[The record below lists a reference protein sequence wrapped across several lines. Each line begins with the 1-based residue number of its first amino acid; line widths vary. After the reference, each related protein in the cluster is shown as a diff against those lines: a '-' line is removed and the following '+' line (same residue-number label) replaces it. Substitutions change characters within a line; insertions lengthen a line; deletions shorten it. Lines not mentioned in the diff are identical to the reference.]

1 MQEKEKANNMPNTP
15 HQSAGR
21 MPLLGTYDVVVA
33 GGGFAGFGAAC
44 AAARNGART
53 LLIERLEML
62 GGLGAAGM
70 VGNFSYGHHFVKAQ
84 GRVFDDIVA
93 GLHKLKSIGEE
104 HGYARRE
111 GRARN
116 VKVYRQDGSGAY
128 DLRDSEPIFFNVT
141 FNVTMLPLVLQHVA
155 LESGVQ
161 LLYATD
167 LVGATVEDGHMLE
180 AIIHNRSLLQRVR
193 ATVFIDGTG
202 DGILSRHAGADELP
216 RDDAGHPSFIQPSNM
231 VFLHHDGSGHA
242 ASRMELLEELDEPDI
257 ERWSLWPEPGR
268 VGIKM
273 NLFHKPF
280 NNADGEMHSAAV
292 TDFRRN
298 IPRTVRAFQERFAA
312 DAGFRRQVTARG
324 ADTLAEATELNFEFS
339 APMLGIRE
347 GCRIAGDYVLT
358 VDDLL
363 HGRRFD
369 DGVAF
374 AMSVLDSHHAEK
386 KKVPPFQI
394 PYRSFQVKGLDNVLV
409 AGRCFSGDRLAL
421 SSTRVM
427 PTGCLMGQACG
438 HAAAMAV
445 AHDHPLRDINPAD
458 IRTHLLDGAAD
469 ADYMAERLA
478 PPGHAPESNQQP
490 ARER

>member
-1 MQEKEKANNMPNTP
+1 MTNKTIQQPAREN
-15 HQSAGR
+15 
-21 MPLLGTYDVVVA
+21 PLFGEYDVVVA

-44 AAARNGART
+44 SAAGNGART
-53 LLIERLEML
+53 LLVERLEML

-70 VGNFSYGHHFVKAQ
+70 VGNVSYGHHYVKAQ
-84 GRVFDDIVA
+84 GKVFDDIVA
-93 GLHKLKSIGEE
+93 GLRRFKAIGEDS
-104 HGYARRE
+104 GYVRHKSWARD
-111 GRARN
+111 
-116 VKVYRQDGSGAY
+116 VKVYRQDGSGTY
-128 DLRDSEPIFFNVT
+128 DLKESEPIFFSVT
-141 FNVTMLPLVLQHVA
+141 FNATVLPLVLQHVA
-155 LESGVQ
+155 LQHGVE

-167 LVGATVEDGHMLE
+167 VIGATVENGVMTE
-180 AIIHNRSLLQRVR
+180 AVIHNRSLSQRVR
-193 ATVFIDGTG
+193 AKVFIDGTG
-202 DGILSRHAGADELP
+202 DGILSRHAGAEELP
-216 RDDAGHPSFIQPSNM
+216 RDDTGHPNFIQPSNM
-231 VFLHHDGSGHA
+231 VFLHPAGSREA
-242 ASRMELLEELDEPDI
+242 TTPRMEQLESVDEPAI

-280 NNADGEMHSAAV
+280 NNADGATHSAAV
-292 TDFRRN
+292 SDFRRN
-298 IPRTVRAFQERFAA
+298 IPRVVRAFQERFATDA
-312 DAGFRRQVTARG
+312 DFRRQVADRG
-324 ADTLAEATELNFEFS
+324 GATMAEAMNLDFEFA

-347 GCRIAGDYVLT
+347 GCRIAGDYVLA

-394 PYRSFQVKGLDNVLV
+394 PYRSFLVKGLENVLV

-438 HAAAMAV
+438 HAAALAV
-445 AHDHPLRDINPAD
+445 AHDQPLRNVNPAD
-458 IRTHLLDGAAD
+458 IRAHLLDGAED

-478 PPGHAPESNQQP
+478 PPETSKGTGGMP
-490 ARER
+490 RETGDAT